1 MKVTKIEK
9 KTLDILVYEKLKEMI
24 LTGILK
30 PGDQIVQD
38 QIAKE
43 LGVSRT
49 PLRKALSQLEKEYLV
64 KEENGK
70 IFVRQLTREEL
81 IIIFEIRALLEGL
94 TARLVAKDP
103 DIKWLNEIEFRYKS
117 AVEKGDYK
125 EYRNTDIDFHTGLAK
140 RVKNHILSQAT
151 NNFWLLSVCLFQG
164 LLRDPKET
172 LPEHLE
178 IIKALKEKD
187 SKKAEE
193 LIREHIRKTIIKL
206 ESLQE

>member
-1 MKVTKIEK
+1 MRVSKIEK

-30 PGDQIVQD
+30 PGDQIVQE

-49 PLRKALSQLEKEYLV
+49 PLRRALSQLEKEYLV

-70 IFVRQLTREEL
+70 VFVRELTREEL
-81 IIIFEIRALLEGL
+81 IIVFEIRALLEGL
-94 TARLVAKDP
+94 TARLAAKNP
-103 DIKWLNEIEFRYKS
+103 DIKWLNKIENRYKS
-117 AVEKGDYK
+117 AVEKGDNK
-125 EYRNTDIDFHTGLAK
+125 EYRNVDIEFHTGLAK
-140 RVKNHILSQAT
+140 QVKNHILSQAT

-164 LLRDPKET
+164 LLREPKET
-172 LPEHLE
+172 LPEHLG
-178 IIKALKEKD
+178 IIEALKNKD

-193 LIREHIRKTIIKL
+193 LMREHIRRTIKKL
-206 ESLQE
+206 ESLE

>member
-1 MKVTKIEK
+1 MRISKIEK

-30 PGDQIVQD
+30 PGDQIIQE

-70 IFVRQLTREEL
+70 IFVRELTREEL
-81 IIIFEIRALLEGL
+81 VIIFEIRALLEGL
-94 TARLVAKDP
+94 TARLIAKDP
-103 DIKWLNEIEFRYKS
+103 DIKWLNEIESRYKS
-117 AVEKGDYK
+117 AVEKGDNK
-125 EYRNTDIDFHTGLAK
+125 EYRNVDIEFHTGLAK
-140 RVKNHILSQAT
+140 RVRNHILSQAT
-151 NNFWLLSVCLFQG
+151 NDFWLLSVCLFQG
-164 LLRDPKET
+164 LLRDPQET

-178 IIKALKEKD
+178 IIEALKKKD

-193 LIREHIRKTIIKL
+193 LMREHIRRTIRKL
-206 ESLQE
+206 ESSQ

>member
-1 MKVTKIEK
+1 MRVSKIEK

-30 PGDQIVQD
+30 PGDQIVQE

-49 PLRKALSQLEKEYLV
+49 PLRRALSQLEKEYLV

-70 IFVRQLTREEL
+70 VFVRELTREEL
-81 IIIFEIRALLEGL
+81 IIVFEIRALLEGL
-94 TARLVAKDP
+94 TARLVAKNP
-103 DIKWLNEIEFRYKS
+103 DIKWLNKIENRYKS
-117 AVEKGDYK
+117 AVEKGDNK
-125 EYRNTDIDFHTGLAK
+125 EYRNVDIEFHTGLAK
-140 RVKNHILSQAT
+140 QVKNHILSQAT

-164 LLRDPKET
+164 LLREPKET
-172 LPEHLE
+172 LPEHLG
-178 IIKALKEKD
+178 IIEALKNKD

-193 LIREHIRKTIIKL
+193 LMREHIRRTIKKL
-206 ESLQE
+206 ESLE

>member
-1 MKVTKIEK
+1 MRVTKIEK

-30 PGDQIVQD
+30 PGDLIIQE

-64 KEENGK
+64 GEENGK
-70 IFVRQLTREEL
+70 IFVRQLTPEEL

-103 DIKWLNEIEFRYKS
+103 DIKWLNEIESRYKS
-117 AVEKGDYK
+117 AVEKGDDK

-140 RVKNHILSQAT
+140 QVKNHILSQAT
-151 NNFWLLSVCLFQG
+151 NNFWLLFLVFFSP
-164 LLRDPKET
+164 LL
-172 LPEHLE
+172 LNL
-178 IIKALKEKD
+178 
-187 SKKAEE
+187 
-193 LIREHIRKTIIKL
+193 
-206 ESLQE
+206 